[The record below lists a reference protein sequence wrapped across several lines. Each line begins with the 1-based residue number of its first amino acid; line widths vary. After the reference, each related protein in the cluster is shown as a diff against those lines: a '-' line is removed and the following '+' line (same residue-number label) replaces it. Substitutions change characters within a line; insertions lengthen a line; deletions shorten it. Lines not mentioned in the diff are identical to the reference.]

1 MSVMKIKKNKK
12 SVIVLLSDNGK
23 YKLDLTSLKIYD
35 ITEKGKSRK
44 LECLFSELENALY
57 DMDFLKDS
65 DIKHIKFQMKF
76 E

>member
-1 MSVMKIKKNKK
+1 MSVIKIKKNKK
-12 SVIVLLSDNGK
+12 SVIILLSDNGN
-23 YKLDLTSLKIYD
+23 YKLDLTSMKIYD
-35 ITEKGKSRK
+35 ITEKGKRRK

-65 DIKHIKFQMKF
+65 DIKYIKFQMKF